1 MDLSLFGAVNNI
13 GKINNYFSKENL
25 DDTTP
30 VDSPTYDI
38 VFLSALCISVIIYFA
53 LLIWFIVLLVNKRK
67 TKKFT
72 NGQTALYIIL
82 AFITPLGPILPII
95 LLYLMK

>member
-1 MDLSLFGAVNNI
+1 MDLSLFGAVNNM

-25 DDTTP
+25 DDTTL

-38 VFLSALCISVIIYFA
+38 LWLSILIVSVIIYFA
-53 LLIWFIVLLVNKRK
+53 LFIWFIVLLINKRK

-95 LLYLMK
+95 ILYLT

>member
-1 MDLSLFGAVNNI
+1 MDLSLFGAVNNM

-25 DDTTP
+25 DDTTL

-38 VFLSALCISVIIYFA
+38 LWLSILIVSVIIYFA
-53 LLIWFIVLLVNKRK
+53 LFIWFIVLLIHKSK
-67 TKKFT
+67 TKKI
-72 NGQTALYIIL
+72 NKGLIVLYIVL

-95 LLYLMK
+95 ILYLT

>member
-1 MDLSLFGAVNNI
+1 MQESYSEDLLG
-13 GKINNYFSKENL
+13 
-25 DDTTP
+25 
-30 VDSPTYDI
+30 YDI
-38 VFLSALCISVIIYFA
+38 VWLSILIVPLIIWAA

-67 TKKFT
+67 TKKIT

-95 LLYLMK
+95 ILNFI

>member
-1 MDLSLFGAVNNI
+1 MDLSLFGAVNNM

-38 VFLSALCISVIIYFA
+38 LWLSILIVPLIIWAALF
-53 LLIWFIVLLVNKRK
+53 IWFIVLLISKKK
-67 TKKFT
+67 TKKIT
-72 NGQTALYIIL
+72 NGQIALYIIL

-95 LLYLMK
+95 ILYFT